1 MTLPADTPV
10 LIVDPSL
17 AVARIVRTLLA
28 GRGLIEADTTSS
40 GPEAVRM
47 LMRRSY
53 GLVVCERVMKPVN
66 GLDLKTLMNGRE
78 DWATIPFVLM
88 TQEDPAD
95 LAERTALLG
104 IAGMVCKPF
113 SSELLFAAI
122 DRARG

>member
-17 AVARIVRTLLA
+17 AVARIVRTLLV
-28 GRGLIEADTTSS
+28 GRGLIESDTINS

-47 LMRRSY
+47 LMRRRY
-53 GLVVCERVMKPVN
+53 GLVICERLMKPVN
-66 GLDLKTLMNGRE
+66 GLDLKALMNGRE

-88 TQEDPAD
+88 TQDDPAD
-95 LAERTALLG
+95 LAGRMAQLG
-104 IAGMVCKPF
+104 IAGTVRKPF
-113 SSELLFAAI
+113 SVELLFAAI